1 MKRNNRMNGL
11 NQDKNWELAA
21 AKVHHESAEAEL
33 NEQKTTY
40 SEENKKEIQ
49 EDVSGLHAKL
59 TEAAPLHRT
68 SLVHSWNRIAQYIHH
83 KRNRF
88 YLSLFKYA
96 AIILLAFALGT
107 LIHFSRNTPAA
118 PVFAEIHVPLGQ
130 MSEVTLYDGTH
141 VWLNSGTTLR
151 YAGNFG
157 NGNRRVELEGEA
169 FFKVKSGDI
178 PFKVK
183 IKNNEI
189 EVLGTSF
196 AAVAYPD
203 EDFCQVTLVEGSV
216 QINDGAGRT
225 LKQLAPS
232 EQVNM
237 PDSPDEKITTSK
249 VNTLFYESWI
259 NGKIKFEEE
268 RLADVA
274 RRMERWYNVEIRF
287 TGKDVS
293 ELRFTG
299 TVLKNKPVDQSM
311 QAISLLLPIQVDH
324 KRNLATKDVLT
335 LSKK

>member
-1 MKRNNRMNGL
+1 MKET
-11 NQDKNWELAA
+11 NQDRTWENAA
-21 AKVHHESAEAEL
+21 AKIHGEAAEADVKER
-33 NEQKTTY
+33 
-40 SEENKKEIQ
+40 EENCSTVESKTIHENAA
-49 EDVSGLHAKL
+49 GLYANL
-59 TEAAPLHRT
+59 AEAAPLHQT
-68 SLVHSWNRIAQYIHH
+68 SIVQSWNKVARYIHTQQ
-83 KRNRF
+83 NQF
-88 YLSLFKYA
+88 YFSLFKYA
-96 AIILLAFALGT
+96 AIILLAFGLGT
-107 LIHFSRNTPAA
+107 LIHYNRETVTA

-130 MSEVTLYDGTH
+130 MSEITLFDGTH

-157 NGNRRVELEGEA
+157 NGSRQVELMGEA
-169 FFKVKSGDI
+169 FFNVISGDV

-203 EDFCQVTLVEGSV
+203 EDFSQVTLVEGTV

-225 LKQLAPS
+225 LKQLNPR
-232 EQVNM
+232 EQLNI
-237 PDSPDEKITTSK
+237 PDSPDKKITTSK

-259 NGKIKFEEE
+259 NGQIKFEEE

-287 TGKDVS
+287 TGKEAS

-299 TVLKNKPVDQSM
+299 TVLKNKPIDQSM
-311 QAISLLLPIQVDH
+311 QAISLLLPIKVKHESNLH
-324 KRNLATKDVLT
+324 KKDVIT
-335 LSKK
+335 ISKK